1 MTGGAGEV
9 TVTQDGD
16 GKFRI
21 DISGTSRTTS
31 HTVRAT
37 PATARDL
44 GWSGSVADLVGES
57 FEFLL
62 EREPQ
67 TSILREFDLEVIGR
81 YFPEYPAEMQRRG
94 RDRQSS

>member
-9 TVTQDGD
+9 TVTPEGD
-16 GKFRI
+16 GRFRV

-31 HTVRAT
+31 HTVRTT
-37 PATARDL
+37 PATAGDL

-67 TSILREFDLEVIGR
+67 TSILREFDLEVITR
-81 YFPEYPAEMQRRG
+81 YFPEYPGEIRR
-94 RDRQSS
+94 RSQDRQSS